1 MTTIS
6 YLDHSLT
13 ASNRYSRI
21 AGWEANLVETIETY
35 RHEPF
40 SWATNDCFTFAV
52 QCEEA
57 VCGETRFPELYD
69 AKYTNQFG
77 SMRAFMREGYYG
89 MIDCMDQRLDEID
102 MRVARRGD
110 WSVVGTPDGLAV
122 GVLTGDKIAVTG
134 EKGLLFFDYAQG
146 VKAWRI

>member
-13 ASNRYSRI
+13 ASNRYRRV
-21 AGWEANLVETIETY
+21 AGWEANLIETIEIY

-40 SWATNDCFTFAV
+40 AWATNDCFTFAV
-52 QCEEA
+52 RCEEA
-57 VCGETRFPELYD
+57 VCGKTRFPELYK

-89 MIDCMDQRLDEID
+89 MIDCMGQRLDEID
-102 MRVARRGD
+102 VGVARRGD

-134 EKGLLFFDYAQG
+134 EKGLLFFDYSQG